1 MSEEEIEVRKEWY
14 REEHGLV
21 FLEDEWS
28 LWHIRVW
35 ANSRIGNGF
44 AIYIDPA
51 TVFEYA
57 RKYDMDTVDTLEY
70 AKTIERGVQANA
82 KES

>member
-1 MSEEEIEVRKEWY
+1 MDSEEIEKRKEWY

-44 AIYIDPA
+44 AIYIDPT

-57 RKYDMDTVDTLEY
+57 RKYGVDTLDTLENI
-70 AKTIERGVQANA
+70 KTIERGVQANA
-82 KES
+82 TES